1 VAKAGFGAA
10 PRRRLTSSAGAVY
23 FIHRLGTAETMA
35 TSKTASFYLTET
47 ITLPA
52 GTAAGSVSQASLD
65 IGGLVNIASSEALAV
80 EQVDFI
86 MQYGAL
92 YKNPPQD
99 LSADDY
105 TIVAQLTDQNPGT
118 ALVRADDNN
127 LIGSGSVNVDV
138 DNNITS
144 HSQDFF
150 PDNFGKLSEAFFAVN
165 DTLYLN
171 ASLAGNAAPSIIDV
185 YVTVRIKARIAKL
198 SKQDWMALAIT
209 STANSD

>member
-1 VAKAGFGAA
+1 
-10 PRRRLTSSAGAVY
+10 
-23 FIHRLGTAETMA
+23 MA

-47 ITLPA
+47 VTLPL
-52 GTAAGSVSQASLD
+52 GSAAGSIVQASMD
-65 IGGLVNIASSEALAV
+65 IGGLVNISNSEALAI
-80 EQVDFI
+80 EQCDFI
-86 MQYGAL
+86 VQYGPVYNL
-92 YKNPPQD
+92 PPMD
-99 LSADDY
+99 ISADDV
-105 TIVAQLTDQNPGT
+105 TICAQVTDQNPGT

-127 LIGSGSVNVDV
+127 LIGSGAINVDV
-138 DNNITS
+138 SANITS

-171 ASLAGNAAPSIIDV
+171 ASLAGNAAGSLIPVS
-185 YVTVRIKARIAKL
+185 VTVRLKARIAKL